1 MNVYIYIPIITI
13 PIQCSDTCHDMPSSI
28 YEATLIPS
36 VAAVAYG
43 GSDAVG
49 MWTGPVSPSAGVQML
64 NLMAKHNLRYPPI
77 QNNVYLNWCIP
88 RFVQYANG
96 STKKTIQLG

>member
-1 MNVYIYIPIITI
+1 MLNLLLTGKLCFLCVMCSHFLIIINVYIYIPIITI

-49 MWTGPVSPSAGVQML
+49 MCMGPVSPSAGVQML
-64 NLMAKHNLRYPPI
+64 NLMAKHNLR
-77 QNNVYLNWCIP
+77 
-88 RFVQYANG
+88 
-96 STKKTIQLG
+96 